1 MRIAATLK
9 RDGRAPADALGLRL
23 GFGRIYGIYMIAKIF
38 KSGNSL
44 ALRLPKELGA
54 AEGEEVEI
62 DAQGDRWI
70 VRPAKPTAWPRGF
83 FSRIRL
89 TDRSPLKRPSQGAH
103 REIDL

>member
-1 MRIAATLK
+1 
-9 RDGRAPADALGLRL
+9 
-23 GFGRIYGIYMIAKIF
+23 MIAKIF

-54 AEGEEVEI
+54 SAGEEVEI

-70 VRPAKPTAWPRGF
+70 IRPAKAATWPRGF

-89 TDRSPLKRPSQGAH
+89 TDPSPLKRPSQGAH
-103 REIDL
+103 RQVDL

>member
-1 MRIAATLK
+1 
-9 RDGRAPADALGLRL
+9 
-23 GFGRIYGIYMIAKIF
+23 MIAKIF

-44 ALRLPKELGA
+44 ALRLPKELGTS
-54 AEGEEVEI
+54 EGEEVEI

-70 VRPAKPTAWPRGF
+70 IRPVKPAAWPRGF

-89 TDRSPLKRPSQGAH
+89 ADPTPLKRPSQGAN